1 MLNRKKKGYSLPE
14 IMAAVLII
22 GILTYMA
29 VPTYNKLIKRSN
41 VSDALHNLDML
52 AGAQN
57 KYFMS
62 NGRYARDL
70 SSLDTPL
77 KGDGINISTQNYIY
91 SAGDNSDN
99 NFCVYAVSKNYD
111 FMLGKNYKSG
121 KGPLCS
127 GDNCSNLQGLV
138 NTGSLSELCGSA
150 FNDDCDLNCSD
161 PKVLDEEECKCI
173 CNKSC
178 GAFTTQNSSSCTCSC
193 IGQAVPDPEDNSRC
207 KCPSSVSASCS
218 SQGLEFDSSKCACK
232 QGCIPTECA
241 EDEFFNEE
249 KCECDKKQGC
259 NNGVTEDSCK
269 LQGKVFNKTKCECED
284 EEEEDC
290 NNGITAETCEAQGK
304 VLSDCSCVCD
314 PKIVCSGSKPFLDP
328 DTCECTSGE
337 TCKNSKIIEEGCTN
351 IGVGFDAQNCRCLC
365 TNEML
370 CPNGEFDWTS
380 CSCSCNLTDD
390 DCRGQQAI
398 ASTDP
403 CQCVPSACQAEEVCP
418 GVAYYD
424 FRACQCHCPIDAD
437 YCTAQ
442 GSEFDL
448 ANCGCKKKAHT

>member
-91 SAGDNSDN
+91 SVGDNSDN

-150 FNDDCDLNCSD
+150 FNDECDLNCSS
-161 PKVLDEEECKCI
+161 PKILDEEECKCT
-173 CNKSC
+173 CGKSC
-178 GAFTTQNSSSCTCSC
+178 GAFMVLNSNSCACSCT
-193 IGQAVPDPEDNSRC
+193 GQAVPDPEDNDRC

-269 LQGKVFNKTKCECED
+269 LQGKVFNEEKCECE
-284 EEEEDC
+284 EEEEVC
-290 NNGITAETCEAQGK
+290 NKSAESCGLQGK
-304 VLSDCSCVCD
+304 IFDE
-314 PKIVCSGSKPFLDP
+314 GE
-328 DTCECTSGE
+328 CECKCGPEAES
-337 TCKNSKIIEEGCTN
+337 
-351 IGVGFDAQNCRCLC
+351 
-365 TNEML
+365 L
-370 CPNGEFDWTS
+370 CPNKNQKVSEDDCTTCVCKEVLS
-380 CSCSCNLTDD
+380 CSGKKPVFDNERCECVESDCPEEHEDCSYGTPYGFYNYSICDCDCN
-390 DCRGQQAI
+390 
-398 ASTDP
+398 
-403 CQCVPSACQAEEVCP
+403 
-418 GVAYYD
+418 
-424 FRACQCHCPIDAD
+424 IDQD
-437 YCTAQ
+437 YCTEQ
-442 GSEFDL
+442 FG
-448 ANCGCKKKAHT
+448 ANYVFVDCNCKQKQE